1 MNFQTK
7 PSALNV
13 FDKDTDESYKVV
25 ELMFTDVIEITG
37 ITPVDSVRRIH
48 RLEVF
53 DGYDAYLQYDADLQ
67 PTDLA

>member
-1 MNFQTK
+1 MNKLNKVF
-7 PSALNV
+7 NV

-48 RLEVF
+48 RLEVI
-53 DGYDAYLQYDADLQ
+53 DGYDAYLQ
-67 PTDLA
+67 PTDLV

>member
-48 RLEVF
+48 RLEVI
-53 DGYDAYLQYDADLQ
+53 DGYDAYLQ